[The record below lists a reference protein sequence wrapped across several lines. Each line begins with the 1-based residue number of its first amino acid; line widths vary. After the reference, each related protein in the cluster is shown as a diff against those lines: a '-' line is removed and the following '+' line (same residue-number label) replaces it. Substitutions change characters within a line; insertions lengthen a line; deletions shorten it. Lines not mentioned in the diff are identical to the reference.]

1 MQIMIT
7 LDLTP
12 ENLKILEQLCQQ
24 KAEPVKA
31 EHPLDASPF
40 PEVPVVPGTNTQAA
54 VPEEKPEE
62 KKISKTDVKAVCLQL
77 SKEGR
82 QDFLKAAFAKFGA
95 KKLTEVAE
103 SDYPALMEELSNA
116 R

>member
-1 MQIMIT
+1 MQITIT

-12 ENLKILEQLCQQ
+12 ENLKILEQLCPQ
-24 KAEPVKA
+24 KPESVKA
-31 EHPLDASPF
+31 EHPLETSPF
-40 PEVPVVPGTNTQAA
+40 PDIPAAPVAITNAQT
-54 VPEEKPEE
+54 VEPE
-62 KKISKTDVKAVCLQL
+62 KKTISKTDVKAVCLQL
-77 SKEGR
+77 SKDGKQEL
-82 QDFLKAAFAKFGA
+82 LKQAFAKFGA

>member
-1 MQIMIT
+1 MQITIT

-24 KAEPVKA
+24 KA

-77 SKEGR
+77 SKEGK
-82 QDFLKAAFAKFGA
+82 QEILKAAFAKFGA

-103 SDYPALMEELSNA
+103 SDYPALMEELSRA
-116 R
+116 